1 MYAPIGPLFGIA
13 MAQPQCEAEG
23 IQYFPGK
30 STAKRMKKTL
40 RKKREKEEKGG
51 EKEMAGKG
59 GGATASTASTVR
71 TVRAGGSKKKNE
83 TKEEKE
89 RTAQIEFLD
98 DRLIARS
105 NDAQPTLPAQP
116 SQPAQPV
123 GSVGSVGS
131 GGSVGSVHPD
141 AVAISLAA
149 DAVDDADDESENPN
163 DKSDDRPLVD
173 ISSASSPPTSSN
185 HDTKEGSTEG
195 LGAKGIEGDFSTAK
209 KKNKKGGR
217 VMNAPA
223 AAARKGERGRRGGEG
238 MRERVKYNPSNG
250 SDMGSGDDQE
260 DDEVSGGRFMTTFR
274 ELLGV
279 SRFPNSHAFTF
290 IQRAHES
297 KGGKKSTVKVKMSIE
312 LLPIAVADAK
322 PAGFG
327 RSDPN
332 AHPHLPK
339 PTGRIAWTDLLDPFH
354 ACKLLLQNRYRK
366 VRSDSDSDSGS
377 DPNSDPNSNPT
388 PTNHNTDPNLDA
400 ATPVVFFRQKESR
413 I

>member
-1 MYAPIGPLFGIA
+1 

-51 EKEMAGKG
+51 EKDMAGKR
-59 GGATASTASTVR
+59 GGATASTASTARTVR
-71 TVRAGGSKKKNE
+71 TARAGGSKKNE

-89 RTAQIEFLD
+89 RTTQIEFLD
-98 DRLIARS
+98 DRLISGS
-105 NDAQPTLPAQP
+105 NDAQQHTLPAQP
-116 SQPAQPV
+116 SQPTQPV
-123 GSVGSVGS
+123 GSVGAVGS
-131 GGSVGSVHPD
+131 INSVGSVHPD
-141 AVAISLAA
+141 AVAVSLAA
-149 DAVDDADDESENPN
+149 DDVDDADDESENPDN
-163 DKSDDRPLVD
+163 ESDDRPLVD
-173 ISSASSPPTSSN
+173 ISSPSSSPTSSD
-185 HDTKEGSTEG
+185 HDTKEGSTKG
-195 LGAKGIEGDFSTAK
+195 LEMKGSEGDFSTAK
-209 KKNKKGGR
+209 KKKNKTEGR
-217 VMNAPA
+217 ETNAS
-223 AAARKGERGRRGGEG
+223 AAARKGKRGREGGEG
-238 MRERVKYNPSNG
+238 MRERVKYNPSK
-250 SDMGSGDDQE
+250 GSGDDEDDEDQ
-260 DDEVSGGRFMTTFR
+260 DDEVSGGKFMTTFR

-290 IQRAHES
+290 IQRPHES

-327 RSDPN
+327 RSAPN

-366 VRSDSDSDSGS
+366 VSSHSDSYSDSH
-377 DPNSDPNSNPT
+377 SNPT
-388 PTNHNTDPNLDA
+388 PTNHNTDPNR
-400 ATPVVFFRQKESR
+400 P
-413 I
+413 